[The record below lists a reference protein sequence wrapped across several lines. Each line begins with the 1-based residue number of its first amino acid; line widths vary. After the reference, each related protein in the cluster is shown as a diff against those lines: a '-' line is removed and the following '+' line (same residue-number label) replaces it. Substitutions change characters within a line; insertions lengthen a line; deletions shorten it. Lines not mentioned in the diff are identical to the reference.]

1 MARQRRAVDAEN
13 EAEQFSALFRQ
24 HYAQIVVFARRRV
37 GPDAC
42 QEIAAETFLVAWRR
56 FDSVPDTALPWL
68 YQVANFTIANHRRR
82 EAKTVPYGA
91 STNLDRFMGPSHP
104 DEDYAGD
111 GLITRA
117 FASLSP
123 KDQEVLRLAAW
134 DGLNSAEGAAVL
146 GCSIAAFKVRLHRA
160 RSRLAKRLTTPQVH
174 PRAAE
179 RPSETTV
186 PISEK
191 PTRFGVA
198 EESA

>member
-1 MARQRRAVDAEN
+1 MARQRRVVDVED
-13 EAEQFSALFRQ
+13 EAAQFSAMFRQ

-56 FDSVPDTALPWL
+56 FDSVPETALPWL

-82 EAKTVPYGA
+82 EARTVPYGE
-91 STNLDRFMGPSHP
+91 STNLDRIMGPVHP
-104 DEDYAGD
+104 DQDYAGD
-111 GLITRA
+111 GLITQA
-117 FASLSP
+117 FASLGA

-146 GCSIAAFKVRLHRA
+146 GCSVAAFKVRLHRA
-160 RSRLAKRLTTPQVH
+160 RSRLARRLTTPQAHTRTAGH
-174 PRAAE
+174 PGD
-179 RPSETTV
+179 TTV
-186 PISEK
+186 SISDS
-191 PTRFGVA
+191 PHRFGVA